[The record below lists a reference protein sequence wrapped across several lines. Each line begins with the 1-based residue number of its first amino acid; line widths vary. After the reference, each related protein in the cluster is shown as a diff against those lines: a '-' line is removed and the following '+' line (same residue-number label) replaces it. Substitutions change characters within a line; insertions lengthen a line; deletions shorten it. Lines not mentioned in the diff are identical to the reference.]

1 MNLFTMAEAANN
13 YSAAGAGKTKLPT
26 AKMLLLGILAGFLIG
41 VPSVVTNMATYTV
54 VGNSTVR
61 MISGILFAFGLG
73 TVILTGAELFT
84 GNTLILISV
93 LDKKATAAGMLR
105 NWILVYIGNFLG
117 SMLLSFVCARF
128 GWLNAANGDTANAL
142 AIASMKVA
150 QGKMTMPF
158 QNAFFM
164 GVLCNILVTLGVL
177 MSLAGKDGF
186 SRVIGA
192 WIPVCFFVTCGFNHS
207 IADMTYC
214 MLGLFGKQF
223 YAEGAAFE
231 ALTWGHYF
239 LGNMLLLLVIGP
251 PLEEIGQH
259 RRRLLRSPA
268 HVVLLR
274 PQAQGIRKYF
284 PKAEASGPLL
294 FSALPRRG
302 RDTAGY
308 RRHPAAASGYQWYHL
323 VSFGT
328 NGYQMIQK

>member
-1 MNLFTMAEAANN
+1 MKLFTPAETVAN
-13 YSAAGAGKTKLPT
+13 YAAAGAVKTQQTFGKL
-26 AKMLLLGILAGFLIG
+26 LLLGVAAGMLIG
-41 VPSVVTNMATYTV
+41 FPVCVTNMATYTV

-117 SMLLSFVCARF
+117 SMFLSFVCARF

-192 WIPVCFFVTCGFNHS
+192 
-207 IADMTYC
+207 
-214 MLGLFGKQF
+214 
-223 YAEGAAFE
+223 
-231 ALTWGHYF
+231 
-239 LGNMLLLLVIGP
+239 
-251 PLEEIGQH
+251 
-259 RRRLLRSPA
+259 
-268 HVVLLR
+268 
-274 PQAQGIRKYF
+274 GI
-284 PKAEASGPLL
+284 L
-294 FSALPRRG
+294 
-302 RDTAGY
+302 
-308 RRHPAAASGYQWYHL
+308 
-323 VSFGT
+323 
-328 NGYQMIQK
+328 